1 MNLRDKIHD
10 CIKSSLDAAISN
22 GELPSA
28 EFPMIKVEY
37 PKEEKFGDYSTPLA
51 LESAKITRKSPME
64 TGEIL
69 KKYIVNNP
77 LIEKVEVVKP
87 GFINIFIS
95 AGYMISEVEKIT
107 AEKEN
112 YGRIKK
118 DNPLKINIEFV
129 SANPTGPLNI
139 VSARAGAAGD
149 TIANL
154 LECCGDIVH
163 REFYV
168 NDFGNQVNLLGKS
181 VLERIKEIRGENFNF
196 PEDGYHGEY
205 IKDIAAFIIKTY
217 PKEMDA
223 IKNEDELIEFL
234 SEKAVNYNVER
245 QKSDLEYFNIKFY
258 KWSREKDLH
267 EKGEVIKT
275 LDLFEKKNVIYE
287 EDGKKLFRSTD
298 FGDDKDRVVLRDD
311 GRPTYLLADITYHR
325 EKISRG
331 YDRIIDIW
339 GPDHHGY
346 IARLSGA
353 MNVMGYGIDKFRV
366 LIAQQV
372 NLLVEGEAVK
382 MSKRLGNFSTMRE
395 LVDEIG
401 TDVARYFFTMR
412 SLDSHL
418 DFDLALA
425 KRNSS
430 ENPVFYLQYAHARI
444 CSIFREAAVRGYS
457 ADFSNRSNEAIDSPE
472 AYNLQKILIKF
483 PEEILDAANTLEP
496 HRITT
501 YLMRLAQSFHR
512 FYTEHRILSDDRETA
527 AARLFLADAVR
538 IVMKNGLGLL
548 GVSAPEK
555 M

>member
-10 CIKSSLDAAISN
+10 CIKTSLDAAIGN

-64 TGEIL
+64 TGDIL
-69 KKYIVNNP
+69 KKYIEKNP
-77 LIEKVEVVKP
+77 LIEKVEVIKP

-149 TIANL
+149 TISNL

-181 VLERIKEIRGENFNF
+181 VLERIKEIKGEIFNF

-205 IKDIAAFIIKTY
+205 IKDIAAYIIKSY
-217 PKEMDA
+217 SKEMDA
-223 IKNEDELIEFL
+223 LKNEDELIEFL

-245 QKSDLEYFNIKFY
+245 QKNDLEYFNIKFH
-258 KWSREKDLH
+258 KWSRERELH
-267 EKGEVIKT
+267 EKGEVLKT
-275 LDLFEKKNVIYE
+275 LDLFEEKNVIYE

-353 MNVMGYGIDKFRV
+353 MSVMGFGKDKFRV
-366 LIAQQV
+366 LLAQQV

-444 CSIFREAAVRGYS
+444 CSIFREAAARGYS
-457 ADFSNRSNEAIDSPE
+457 ADYSKRSNEAIESAE